1 MAEDLGRKGG
11 CLCGAVRFAARGASE
26 NVAFCHCRACQKA
39 MGAPFFARA
48 LYRSD
53 QVTVTGETARF
64 ASSPELWRVF
74 CPACGTTRFGARQ
87 DGGHMGVALAAF
99 DDQAALTP
107 THHFFIESKAPWI
120 RIEDDLPQYPQWA
133 PD

>member
-1 MAEDLGRKGG
+1 MAEDRGLGGG
-11 CLCGAVRFAARGASE
+11 CLCGAVRFVARGE
-26 NVAFCHCRACQKA
+26 PVNVAFCHCRTCQKA

-48 LYRSD
+48 LYRAD
-53 QVTVTGETARF
+53 RVTVSGATARF

-74 CPACGTTRFGARQ
+74 CPACGTTLFGARQ
-87 DGGHMGVALAAF
+87 DGGHMGIALAAF

-107 THHFFIESKAPWI
+107 THHFFVESQAPWA
-120 RIEDDLPQYPQWA
+120 RIDDDLPQYPQWA